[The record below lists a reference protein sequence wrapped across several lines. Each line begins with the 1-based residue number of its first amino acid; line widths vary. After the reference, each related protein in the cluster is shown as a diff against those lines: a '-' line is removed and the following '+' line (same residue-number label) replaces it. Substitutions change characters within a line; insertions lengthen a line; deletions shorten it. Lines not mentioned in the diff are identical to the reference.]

1 MLKELTDSQSLRMK
15 LYDRLYED
23 LRFAASLEQALA
35 MLPQYEQQSIVIGQK
50 PDLKSMRHFTSLD
63 TRAREIRNRKDKPEN
78 EIANLVIRKYQS
90 SVGDEYFIS
99 YEDELG
105 YLYGFTRL
113 LLPKEEHIMNW
124 E

>member
-1 MLKELTDSQSLRMK
+1 MSTLTDHAELTL
-15 LYDRLYED
+15 
-23 LRFAASLEQALA
+23 
-35 MLPQYEQQSIVIGQK
+35 IIGQK
-50 PDLKSMRHFTSLD
+50 PDLISERNFVALD
-63 TRAREIRNRKDKPEN
+63 TRAREIRNRKQKAED
-78 EIANLVIRKYQS
+78 EIANLVIRKYYS

-113 LLPKEEHIMNW
+113 LLPKIEHTMNR